1 MDIGIKTMNTKQIKN
16 ITDLTNEYYLSND
29 FNMLADKTKVD
40 YRYCIGIL
48 LATKVDGKSVSGIS
62 LTKMTGAIARR
73 SYEVWLARGTYL
85 ANAITSVARKVYSY
99 GMEMGYAESNPFA
112 TYKRKPTH
120 VRRTVW
126 TKEQVVQFLDVAYS
140 DFKYRNVGLIV
151 QMAYEWCQRIGDMRL
166 LQFTNIDYDKS
177 VLNLQQS
184 KRRSVVHLPISLD
197 LFKMLVQQKEEY
209 GFQPYV
215 TPHYKSV
222 RGIYNPYTLVRL
234 SKVGRRLMDMAN
246 LPSELR
252 MMDLRR
258 TGTTEM
264 VEAGVSM
271 GQIMSVT
278 GHANPQSVKPYM
290 KNTYDSA
297 NNALTLRK
305 NYGTSR

>member
-1 MDIGIKTMNTKQIKN
+1 MDTIADGVGLMNIN
-16 ITDLTNEYYLSND
+16 DLVQKYYLSND
-29 FNMLADKTKVD
+29 FNSLVDKTKVD
-40 YRYCIGIL
+40 YQYCAKVL
-48 LATKVDGKSVSGIS
+48 LETNVDGKSLSTIS
-62 LTKMTGAIARR
+62 LSKMTGAIARR
-73 SYEVWLARGTYL
+73 AYEQWLSRGIYQ

-126 TKEQVVQFLDVAYS
+126 TKEQVIQFLDVAYS
-140 DFKYRNVGLIV
+140 DFQYRNVGLIV

-166 LQFTNIDYDKS
+166 LQFTNIDFDKS

-197 LFKMLVQQKEEY
+197 LLKMLVQQRDEY

-215 TPHYKSV
+215 APYPTPMKGVYS
-222 RGIYNPYTLVRL
+222 PYAIQRL
-234 SKVGRRLMDMAN
+234 SKVARKVIKEAG
-246 LPSELR
+246 LPDELR
-252 MMDLRR
+252 ISDLRR

-264 VEAGVSM
+264 VEAGVPM

-290 KNTYDSA
+290 KNTYASA
-297 NNALTLRK
+297 ENALTLRD
-305 NYGTSR
+305 NYIKSI